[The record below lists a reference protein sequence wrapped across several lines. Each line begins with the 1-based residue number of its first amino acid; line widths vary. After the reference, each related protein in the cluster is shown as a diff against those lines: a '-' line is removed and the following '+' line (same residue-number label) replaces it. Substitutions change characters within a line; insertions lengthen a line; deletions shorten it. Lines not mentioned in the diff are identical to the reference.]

1 MSYQKEEVNGKYE
14 PIQNGASKS
23 AGSGKK
29 WMMYAILA
37 VILAAIGVTTL
48 QKPAGAAT
56 DAAVAKANLP
66 KGKGGGLKLFD
77 ENRK

>member
-1 MSYQKEEVNGKYE
+1 
-14 PIQNGASKS
+14 
-23 AGSGKK
+23 
-29 WMMYAILA
+29 MMYAILA

-77 ENRK
+77 EHRK